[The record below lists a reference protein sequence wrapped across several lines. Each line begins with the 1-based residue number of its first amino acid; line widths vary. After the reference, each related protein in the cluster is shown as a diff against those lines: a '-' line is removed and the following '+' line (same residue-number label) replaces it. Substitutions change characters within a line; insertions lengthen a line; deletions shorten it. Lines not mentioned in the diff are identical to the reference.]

1 MTRFGYNTNGLAHH
15 RPDEAVALIGDAG
28 FTAVAL
34 TPDVGPLDP
43 LAPDASAL
51 ARVRRA
57 LEARGM
63 AVAIETGARFVLD
76 PARKHRPTLLE
87 SDAAERRRRR
97 AFLRGCMDLA
107 GELGAGVVSIWSGAA
122 PEDAPPGTLDDRP
135 DHPLAPRLADELA
148 GVLEDAAERGVRVA
162 FEPEP
167 GMFVERVAGFD
178 ALLGRMGSAADA
190 LGLTLDTGHC
200 SVTGDLPVSRV
211 LAEVGPRLA
220 HVHLADCPRGEH
232 VHLPLGEGDLDLGD
246 VARGLQEVAF
256 RGIAAVECSRDSHR
270 APAAVAHAMA
280 VLRPFLTGN

>member
-1 MTRFGYNTNGLAHH
+1 VTRFGYNTNGLAHH
-15 RPDEAVALIGDAG
+15 RPEDAVALIGDAG

-43 LAPDASAL
+43 LAPDAAAL

-87 SDAAERRRRR
+87 ADAAERGRRR

-107 GELGAGVVSIWSGAA
+107 GALGAEVVSIWSGAA
-122 PEDAPPGTLDDRP
+122 PEDAPAGTLDDRP
-135 DHPLAPRLADELA
+135 DHPLGPRLAEELL
-148 GVLEDAAERGVRVA
+148 GVLEDAGARGVRVA

-167 GMFVERVAGFD
+167 GMFVERVKGFD
-178 ALLGRMGSAADA
+178 ALLA
-190 LGLTLDTGHC
+190 LMRGAGDRLALTLDTGHC
-200 SVTGDLPVSRV
+200 SATGDLPVSRV
-211 LAEVGPRLA
+211 LAEAGARLA

-232 VHLPLGEGDLDLGD
+232 VHLPLGEGDLDAGD
-246 VARGLQEVAF
+246 VVRGLQEIAF

-270 APAAVAHAMA
+270 APAAVRHAMA